1 MQSPT
6 PTAPLSPD
14 APQTVAPLAV
24 RDLTADRAR
33 LRLSGPD
40 ARRFLHGMV
49 SNDIKGLQPGQGCHA
64 ALLTV
69 KGKLLADLVVY
80 DCGDFGLLIE
90 VVATAR
96 ASVQGALDK
105 HLIMDDAAI
114 ADLSGSIGELGVYGT
129 EAAERLAP
137 LFGCAVAELSALPRY
152 HAILRG
158 TAELPLLCAA
168 TAELGL
174 PGFHLLGAPGELQ
187 ALADRLTAAGGLTL
201 SREAAEVLRVEAGTP
216 LYGADLDEDRMP
228 AEAGLDDAVSF
239 TKGCYLGQE
248 VVVRLR
254 DRGHLNR
261 KLCGLR
267 VEDGGPPPAPGTR
280 LGHPSRPLAGIITS
294 AVSSP
299 RWGTIALAYI
309 HRSVW
314 EPGTRFELIAPQ
326 PEPEDRRLGRTAS
339 VVPLPFGSPAAHSP

>member
-6 PTAPLSPD
+6 PIDPGPRL
-14 APQTVAPLAV
+14 LG
-24 RDLTADRAR
+24 RDLSTERAR

-90 VVATAR
+90 LVATAR
-96 ASVQGALDK
+96 ASVQSALDK

-114 ADLSGSIGELGVYGT
+114 ADISQSVGELGVYGSAAAEFLGPALGSSPSEVAALPKYHGVLRGSAEVPLFCAATT
-129 EAAERLAP
+129 ELGIPGFHVIGAPSELAALAERLA
-137 LFGCAVAELSALPRY
+137 
-152 HAILRG
+152 
-158 TAELPLLCAA
+158 
-168 TAELGL
+168 
-174 PGFHLLGAPGELQ
+174 
-187 ALADRLTAAGGLTL
+187 AAGGTTLTA
-201 SREAAEVLRVEAGTP
+201 EAAEVMRVEAGTP
-216 LYGADLDEDRMP
+216 FYGIDLDEDRMP

-239 TKGCYLGQE
+239 SKGCYLGQE

-267 VEDGGPPPAPGTR
+267 LPDGGAPPVAGTR
-280 LGHPSRPLAGIITS
+280 LGHASRPLAGIITS

-299 RWGTIALAYI
+299 RYGTIALAYI

-314 EPGTRFELIAPQ
+314 EPGTELELIAPQ
-326 PEPEDRRLGRTAS
+326 APPPAEPNEQRLGRTAI
-339 VVPLPFGSPAAHSP
+339 VVPLPFAPPAAHSP